1 MSYIFNT
8 MNTKDNRDIMEL
20 KEIDALLKKY
30 KPYYKMYQKLS
41 VIKNVKEG
49 MTRGEAAEAINVHV
63 KTAENWVKA
72 YNKNGLDSLESNYSN
87 SGLRCKLSDE
97 QLKDLKK
104 TLKDSEIDYD
114 TKMVKKLIKERYDVD
129 YSIKQTWYILKHKL
143 GFKYKG
149 NKLII

>member
-1 MSYIFNT
+1 
-8 MNTKDNRDIMEL
+8 MNTKDNTDIMEL

-30 KPYYKMYQKLS
+30 KPYYKMYQKLF
-41 VIKNVKEG
+41 VIKKVKEG

-72 YNKNGLDSLESNYSN
+72 YNKNGLDSLETNYSN

-129 YSIKQTWYILKHKL
+129 YSRKQIWYILKHKL

>member
-1 MSYIFNT
+1 
-8 MNTKDNRDIMEL
+8 MNTKDNTDIMEL

-30 KPYYKMYQKLS
+30 KPYYKMYQKLF
-41 VIKNVKEG
+41 VIKKVKEG

-72 YNKNGLDSLESNYSN
+72 YNKNGLDSLETNYSN
-87 SGLRCKLSDE
+87 SGLRCKLSNE

-129 YSIKQTWYILKHKL
+129 YSRKQTWYILKHKL

>member
-1 MSYIFNT
+1 

-30 KPYYKMYQKLS
+30 KPYYKMYQKLF
-41 VIKNVKEG
+41 VIKNVKKG
-49 MTRGEAAEAINVHV
+49 MTRGEAAEAMNVHV

-72 YNKNGLDSLESNYSN
+72 YNKNGLDSLETNYSN

-129 YSIKQTWYILKHKL
+129 YSRKQTWYILKHRL

>member
-1 MSYIFNT
+1 MNYIFNT
-8 MNTKDNRDIMEL
+8 MNTKDNTDIMEL

-30 KPYYKMYQKLS
+30 KPYYKMYQKLF
-41 VIKNVKEG
+41 VIKKVKEG

-72 YNKNGLDSLESNYSN
+72 YNKNGLNSLETNYSN
-87 SGLRCKLSDE
+87 SGLRCKLSNE

-129 YSIKQTWYILKHKL
+129 YSRKQTWYILKHKL

>member
-1 MSYIFNT
+1 
-8 MNTKDNRDIMEL
+8 MNTKDNTDIMEL
-20 KEIDALLKKY
+20 KKIDALLKKY
-30 KPYYKMYQKLS
+30 KPYYKMYQKLF
-41 VIKNVKEG
+41 VIKKVKEG

-72 YNKNGLDSLESNYSN
+72 YNKNGLDSLETNYSN

-129 YSIKQTWYILKHKL
+129 YSRKQTWYILKHKL

>member
-1 MSYIFNT
+1 
-8 MNTKDNRDIMEL
+8 MNTKDNTDIMEL

-30 KPYYKMYQKLS
+30 KPYYKMYQKLF
-41 VIKNVKEG
+41 VIKKVKEG

-72 YNKNGLDSLESNYSN
+72 YNKNGLDSLETNYSN

-129 YSIKQTWYILKHKL
+129 YSRKQTWYILKHKL